1 MTAQEAYQF
10 LSDAAR
16 DLEDEGVIVL
26 VPDWWARRDKLRARA
41 EIRPF
46 DEALGFLGSDKLFE
60 YKWQVALGDTTFE
73 REDFEELVA
82 LKQPLVAYKGKWIA
96 LEPKQIEAARA
107 FFEKQPDDGE
117 VGLLDALRIEAGLA
131 EAQKEAPEGIEV
143 EAPAIAAQVADI
155 LKRMR
160 NPERTK
166 VVYIPK
172 RMGLEA
178 ELRPYQKKGLSW
190 LVQMREMGLG
200 ACLADDMG
208 LGKTIQAI
216 ALWLYERHKL
226 DVNGSALVV
235 CPTSVLGNW
244 AHEIKRFAPALTVMK
259 HHGPDRL
266 KDGAFADAASGVD
279 VVLTSYPLLSRD
291 SDTLQSVKWAS
302 VTLDEAQN
310 IKNPSTKQAQAARAL
325 KAEHRLALTGTP
337 IENRLRE
344 LWSIFQ
350 FLNPGYLGSRRA
362 FTRSFATPIE
372 KHNDEEAAQ
381 TLRKLIAPFILR
393 RVKTDPKVIK
403 DLPDKFENKVYCTL
417 TVEQA
422 TLYEAIVRAE
432 MEAVENA
439 ESEMSRRGAVLRMLV
454 RLKQVCNHP
463 EQFLKEGG
471 RLRGRSGKLDR
482 LMEMLEEARENGERA
497 LVFTQYAQ
505 MGRLLDKHITKM
517 LGEKILYLHGGTPSV
532 ERAAMIDRFQQEDG
546 PFVFVLSLRA
556 GGTGLN
562 LTAATQVFHYDRWY
576 NPAVEEQATDRAH
589 RIGQT
594 DIVEVHKFI
603 CLGTLEE
610 RIDELI
616 ERKKGIADQI
626 IGGGESW
633 LTELDSR
640 ELNELVMLREEAL
653 GD

>member
-1 MTAQEAYQF
+1 
-10 LSDAAR
+10 
-16 DLEDEGVIVL
+16 
-26 VPDWWARRDKLRARA
+26 
-41 EIRPF
+41 
-46 DEALGFLGSDKLFE
+46 
-60 YKWQVALGDTTFE
+60 
-73 REDFEELVA
+73 
-82 LKQPLVAYKGKWIA
+82 
-96 LEPKQIEAARA
+96 
-107 FFEKQPDDGE
+107 
-117 VGLLDALRIEAGLA
+117 
-131 EAQKEAPEGIEV
+131 
-143 EAPAIAAQVADI
+143 
-155 LKRMR
+155 
-160 NPERTK
+160 
-166 VVYIPK
+166 
-172 RMGLEA
+172 
-178 ELRPYQKKGLSW
+178 
-190 LVQMREMGLG
+190 
-200 ACLADDMG
+200 
-208 LGKTIQAI
+208 
-216 ALWLYERHKL
+216 
-226 DVNGSALVV
+226 
-235 CPTSVLGNW
+235 
-244 AHEIKRFAPALTVMK
+244 
-259 HHGPDRL
+259 
-266 KDGAFADAASGVD
+266 
-279 VVLTSYPLLSRD
+279 
-291 SDTLQSVKWAS
+291 
-302 VTLDEAQN
+302 
-310 IKNPSTKQAQAARAL
+310 
-325 KAEHRLALTGTP
+325 
-337 IENRLRE
+337 
-344 LWSIFQ
+344 
-350 FLNPGYLGSRRA
+350 
-362 FTRSFATPIE
+362 
-372 KHNDEEAAQ
+372 
-381 TLRKLIAPFILR
+381 
-393 RVKTDPKVIK
+393 
-403 DLPDKFENKVYCTL
+403 
-417 TVEQA
+417 VEQA